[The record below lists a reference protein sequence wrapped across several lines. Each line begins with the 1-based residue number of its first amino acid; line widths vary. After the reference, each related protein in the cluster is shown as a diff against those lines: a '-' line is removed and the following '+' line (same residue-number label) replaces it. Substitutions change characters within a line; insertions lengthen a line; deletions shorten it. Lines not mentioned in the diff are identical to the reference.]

1 MRANAWNWQVW
12 CFGSAVV
19 LLLLAST
26 VWAAEGRTKIG
37 TYDPADQT
45 VEMFAAIKKGDIA
58 VKLIPKDSTQCK
70 VLIENKTNKPLNVK
84 LPEAFAGVP
93 ALAQIGAGGRSTRSN
108 SGNNNNQNQSMG
120 GGMGGMGGGGMGGM
134 GGGGMGGGGGFF
146 NVPPEKVGKL
156 DVTTVCLEHGK
167 GEPRAAIP
175 YEIKPLESCTSKPG
189 VRELCELLG
198 SGQVNQRAAQVA
210 AWHLN
215 NGMSWQE
222 LAAKQIRHA
231 NGTSQ
236 PYFTAEEMQRGMKIV
251 ATAVKLSEERQKQ
264 NPSTTESASQNQ

>member
-1 MRANAWNWQVW
+1 MRANVRNWQLR
-12 CFGSAVV
+12 CLGSAVALLV
-19 LLLLAST
+19 LACV
-26 VWAAEGRTKIG
+26 VWAAEGRTKTG
-37 TYDPADQT
+37 TYEPADQT
-45 VEMFAAIKKGDIA
+45 VEMFAGIEKGDIA

-70 VLIENKTNKPLNVK
+70 VLIENKTDKPLNVK

-93 ALAQIGAGGRSTRSN
+93 VLAAQLGGGAGGRTSTRSN
-108 SGNNNNQNQSMG
+108 SGGNQNQSMG

-134 GGGGMGGGGGFF
+134 GGGGGFF
-146 NVPPEKVGKL
+146 NVPPEKVGKF

-175 YEIKPLESCTSKPG
+175 YEIKPLESFTTKPG

-198 SGQVNQRAAQVA
+198 GGQVNQRAAQVA

-222 LAAKQIRHA
+222 LAAKRLRHA

-236 PYFTAEEMQRGMKIV
+236 PYFTAEEMQGGMKIV
-251 ATAVKLSEERQKQ
+251 ATAVSLAEQRQQQ
-264 NPSTTESASQNQ
+264 NPSTTASASQQ